1 MSVANDG
8 DFTPGG
14 RRRRS
19 WTRDEKRR
27 IVEES
32 LEDGASIAEVARR
45 HELNANLLFTWRR
58 KLGVEPT
65 ERKDPMEIVPVTI
78 APEWPRRALPERG
91 RPDGNRSFGRR
102 PDRRLGRRRDGGA
115 DARSEGAVAAMI
127 SIPSGVRVWIAT
139 GHTDMRRGMQGL
151 ALQVQESSEARSP
164 YRRSLHLPRSPRR
177 SRQDPLARW
186 NWTIALRQTTG
197 PRKVHMA
204 VGVRRRGVDLGGA
217 NGVHARRDRLAES
230 ATDVAAQERRLE
242 CAD

>member
-58 KLGVEPT
+58 KLGVEPS

-78 APEWPRRALPERG
+78 AAASLADGHCPTAGG
-91 RPDGNRSFGRR
+91 RMEII
-102 PDRRLGRRRDGGA
+102 L
-115 DARSEGAVAAMI
+115 SEGDRIVVWADVETAALT
-127 SIPSGVRVWIAT
+127 RVLKALS
-139 GHTDMRRGMQGL
+139 RR
-151 ALQVQESSEARSP
+151 
-164 YRRSLHLPRSPRR
+164 
-177 SRQDPLARW
+177 
-186 NWTIALRQTTG
+186 
-197 PRKVHMA
+197 
-204 VGVRRRGVDLGGA
+204 
-217 NGVHARRDRLAES
+217 
-230 ATDVAAQERRLE
+230 
-242 CAD
+242 